1 MENAGRMEVKTRF
14 VREAADVRRQA
25 LINATALCLAE
36 KGVGGTTVRAIC
48 GRAGVSSGLLTHYFE
63 GVDALILATYRDV
76 GLRVSRAM
84 DQAVA
89 AAGPKPRD
97 RLRALLMANFQP
109 PVLDPDL
116 LATWICFWSLVKSSG
131 EIAAAHAEIYAASR
145 AQMEALLHEAAPLL
159 ERAEVRLA
167 AISLTALV
175 DGLWLELC
183 LDPTSFGADAAQAMV
198 EHWMQ
203 QVIGTDAA
211 GKSIRA

>member
-1 MENAGRMEVKTRF
+1 MRTRF
-14 VREAADVRRQA
+14 VRETADVRRQA
-25 LINATALCLAE
+25 LIDATARCLAE

-48 GRAGVSSGLLTHYFE
+48 GAAGVSSGLLTHYFD
-63 GVDALILATYRDV
+63 GLDAIILATYRDV

-89 AAGPKPRD
+89 AAGPDPRD

-116 LATWICFWSLVKSSG
+116 LATWICFWSLVKSS
-131 EIAAAHAEIYAASR
+131 ENIATAHAEIYAASR
-145 AQMEALLHEAAPLL
+145 AQMEALLHEAAPTLKKG
-159 ERAEVRLA
+159 EVRLA

-183 LDPTSFGADAAQAMV
+183 LDPSSFGAPAAQAMV
-198 EHWMQ
+198 DHWML
-203 QVIGTDAA
+203 QVIGTA
-211 GKSIRA
+211 GVTASTSA